1 MTYIPNLPI
10 FSVAVPENRAR
21 DFDPAWAEALAHIIS
36 AQGLLQPIR
45 VRETPD
51 GGYVLIAGLYR
62 LRACQLLGLATIPA
76 ILSDLTSDDAA
87 RLEEVMENLGRA
99 ELIALDRC
107 HHLWELKAVWL
118 ALHPKAAAGGD
129 RKSIKAQTLRFD
141 SGGEIFGFGKAVA
154 EKIGLSVRSIET
166 GVKVWASLSPASR
179 RRLVGTELAHKMTEL
194 KALSDESPERQAKI
208 LDLIL
213 GDAPVENVAQAL
225 DFLNLG
231 SAPTAEEKRFLTA
244 SRLIGGLDDQT
255 LDSVLAAHEARVI
268 DSLKRRGRI

>member
-1 MTYIPNLPI
+1 MTEELHVPLILIDLP
-10 FSVAVPENRAR
+10 EHRAR
-21 DFDPAWAEALAHIIS
+21 DFDPDWAEALAAMI
-36 AQGLLQPIR
+36 AVQGLLHPITL
-45 VRETPD
+45 REMPD
-51 GGYVLIAGLYR
+51 GRYRLVAGRHR
-62 LRACQLLGLATIPA
+62 LRAFELRDMPAIPA
-76 ILSDLTSDDAA
+76 RLSHANTDEQA
-87 RLEEVMENLGRA
+87 RLEEVMENLGRY

-244 SRLIGGLDDQT
+244 SRLIGGLDDHT
-255 LDSVLAAHEARVI
+255 FDSVLAAHEARVI
-268 DSLKRRGRI
+268 ASLKRRGRI

>member
-1 MTYIPNLPI
+1 
-10 FSVAVPENRAR
+10 
-21 DFDPAWAEALAHIIS
+21 
-36 AQGLLQPIR
+36 
-45 VRETPD
+45 
-51 GGYVLIAGLYR
+51 
-62 LRACQLLGLATIPA
+62 
-76 ILSDLTSDDAA
+76 
-87 RLEEVMENLGRA
+87 NLGRA

-118 ALHPKAAAGGD
+118 NLYPNARQGGHANRGNQHTAG
-129 RKSIKAQTLRFD
+129 KAQSLRSSTD
-141 SGGEIFGFGKAVA
+141 APEIFGFGKAVA

-166 GVKVWASLSPASR
+166 GVKVWASLSPDSR
-179 RRLVGTELAHKMTEL
+179 RRLVGTELGHKMTEL

-255 LDSVLAAHEARVI
+255 FDSVLAAHEGRVI
-268 DSLKRRGRI
+268 ASLKRRGRI

>member
-1 MTYIPNLPI
+1 MTEELHVPLILIDLP
-10 FSVAVPENRAR
+10 EHRAR
-21 DFDPAWAEALAHIIS
+21 DFDPDWAEALAAMI
-36 AQGLLQPIR
+36 AVQGLLHPITL
-45 VRETPD
+45 REMPD
-51 GGYVLIAGLYR
+51 GRYRLVAGRHR
-62 LRACQLLGLATIPA
+62 LRAFELRDMPAIPA
-76 ILSDLTSDDAA
+76 RLSHANTDEQA
-87 RLEEVMENLGRA
+87 RLEEVMENLGRY

-166 GVKVWASLSPASR
+166 GVKVWASLSPESR

-194 KALSDESPERQAKI
+194 KALSDENPERQAKI
-208 LDLIL
+208 LDMIL

-244 SRLIGGLDDQT
+244 SRLIGGLDDHT
-255 LDSVLAAHEARVI
+255 FDSVLAAHEARVI
-268 DSLKRRGRI
+268 ASLKRRGRI